1 MSESKNFVASNRNL
15 HKGTRCFVLQSWEPA
30 LLIGQAVITV
40 SDQTAAKNI
49 SRILKRNFQLQDS
62 IRKIRVLRGSTIFV
76 AVASSISEERV
87 NFIWTVNRRKKICEA
102 DKRVSSYDNID
113 RHVQI
118 PSTVWLLILTV
129 LGHLFASLN
138 LKLIRNNLERVN
150 DK

>member
-1 MSESKNFVASNRNL
+1 M
-15 HKGTRCFVLQSWEPA
+15 FVLQSWEPA

-40 SDQTAAKNI
+40 SDQTAAKSI
-49 SRILKRNFQLQDS
+49 FRILQRNFQLQDS
-62 IRKIRVLRGSTIFV
+62 IRKNRILRGSTIFV

-87 NFIWTVNRRKKICEA
+87 NFTWAVNRRKKICEA

-118 PSTVWLLILTV
+118 PSTVWLLILAV

-138 LKLIRNNLERVN
+138 LKLIGNNLE
-150 DK
+150 K